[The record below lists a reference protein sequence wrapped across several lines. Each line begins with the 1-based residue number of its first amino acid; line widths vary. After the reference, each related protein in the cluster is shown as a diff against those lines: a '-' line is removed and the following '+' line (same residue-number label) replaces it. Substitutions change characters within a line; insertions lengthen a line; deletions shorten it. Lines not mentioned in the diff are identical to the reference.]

1 MLMYGAEKSHV
12 APIASKTGFPMFIEF
27 ASPLIT
33 MNESNVNVIDLARF
47 LNDKGY
53 LRIPSILMFL
63 ASADVTLTLV
73 LLSFNNFGICP
84 VFFNFSSSFSDITG
98 NLSVFPESKQ
108 ALNVTLLLFV
118 LRMMQLVLFAC
129 ATSFS
134 SQS

>member
-1 MLMYGAEKSHV
+1 MLMFGAEKSHV

-129 ATSFS
+129 ATFFS

>member
-1 MLMYGAEKSHV
+1 MLMFGAEKSHV
-12 APIASKTGFPMFIEF
+12 ASIASKTGFPMFIEF

-108 ALNVTLLLFV
+108 ALNVTLFV

-129 ATSFS
+129 AASLS

>member
-1 MLMYGAEKSHV
+1 MYGAEKSHV

>member
-1 MLMYGAEKSHV
+1 M
-12 APIASKTGFPMFIEF
+12 
-27 ASPLIT
+27 
-33 MNESNVNVIDLARF
+33 
-47 LNDKGY
+47 
-53 LRIPSILMFL
+53 RIPSTLSDE

>member
-1 MLMYGAEKSHV
+1 MFGAEKSHV

>member
-1 MLMYGAEKSHV
+1 
-12 APIASKTGFPMFIEF
+12 
-27 ASPLIT
+27 
-33 MNESNVNVIDLARF
+33 
-47 LNDKGY
+47 
-53 LRIPSILMFL
+53 MFL

-73 LLSFNNFGICP
+73 LLSFNNFGICL

-98 NLSVFPESKQ
+98 NLSVFPESGQ
-108 ALNVTLLLFV
+108 ALNVTLFV